1 MDREGSTLR
10 TRSTWSH
17 MVPTNLVHSGLVN
30 VNSGPTSGRSG
41 ELGSIRPQVLKSRP
55 HHLDQVKSWYLQK
68 LTETRENFIMVF
80 QLVETEGT
88 ASI

>member
-1 MDREGSTLR
+1 
-10 TRSTWSH
+10 